1 MNIVIVY
8 GKIVSKID
16 FKFIYSR
23 YKTEKEYNSKYKH
36 TSIVRFKIKL
46 LDNNLIEVYGYDNIA
61 DYKTEVY
68 SRKIVLETS
77 ISETQRNIE
86 TILVNRENES
96 KELQKKIAR
105 LNSITNDI
113 SYSDLLTQVRASK
126 RKLDECEKIFNKMGL
141 KDATILTKDEYITGL
156 EKMREINKSEK

>member
-61 DYKTEVY
+61 DYIYRNLKEND
-68 SRKIVLETS
+68 IVLIYGKLDS
-77 ISETQRNIE
+77 NLKINIE
-86 TILVNRENES
+86 YI
-96 KELQKKIAR
+96 
-105 LNSITNDI
+105 
-113 SYSDLLTQVRASK
+113 
-126 RKLDECEKIFNKMGL
+126 EK
-141 KDATILTKDEYITGL
+141 
-156 EKMREINKSEK
+156 